1 MKNKFNYKK
10 LVRLL
15 SLLLLTLGLVLG
27 IILSSIKVDTN
38 LVYGPEYKGTYRV
51 SVKVSRDDNKTVN
64 LNDASS
70 SLQDKLSPFN
80 DIPLTVN
87 KKGKNHLELIVS
99 RTAFNNNT
107 FNLRQQIESGGG
119 MFVLSRD
126 PSITDNTSMS
136 NYADFYTN
144 SKALEAAGQDSSVQ
158 RLRTN
163 MIFNQKIKST
173 SLSNGTGRSPYID
186 MSLQK
191 VADSSDYV
199 FQKIIQSALTASQGT
214 TVPQLFFVTDLEAL
228 INELRYFYTLDE
240 TNDKFLRAYYNLII
254 RPAQDLYNTSNDD
267 NLKAILRNLFGGTIT
282 YRNPGTELFLTRSI
296 SLIDT
301 TYDLSNARPVIN
313 GSTISGT
320 NSYDD
325 LKNILTIFTPF
336 EDSASAT
343 SNFIYASDLTTGLSN
358 EIETLR
364 LGTNTNSGTAPT
376 IHKQDA
382 FNDTI
387 NFFMNKVLFTDKDET
402 SQPVLNEKLTSL
414 YALIKNNFVY
424 HNYDQTLGGV
434 IAGSDSYTTGNLVS
448 SGMAFFTPG
457 SNGNGSS
464 TNKIDAGFYIPTTT
478 LTVAKR
484 AVASIKQNTAGI
496 NYGVESIISE
506 NAVISTLAW
515 IVSVIILSL
524 IALTLMIF
532 LLFVY
537 RLMGLFT
544 IIIAATTAS
553 LLLLIGGLGFHI
565 VMGPQFIC
573 ALFLIIGFV
582 IDINLILFDSFGEN
596 FYEKKHG
603 ALTSFK
609 ISNKETWSIAID
621 ALIVTIIPS
630 VVLFWVGNGE
640 VKNFATLITIGVFL
654 AILLA
659 LGLVRIIYWLLMK
672 NKLILDNLWLLPI
685 NTNIR
690 IFKTAKEQYLIT
702 YYEQYLEKMDKKS
715 RYTSKE
721 LIAIKKATDR
731 LVKLHAS
738 VDAKNAE
745 VVQKTVRHEEKLL
758 KKLKKRLMRLYGWK
772 NRIKQLF
779 KNKHWQSFVSTKF
792 DHQIDDLDHVIE
804 LTQAEIETDSQTL
817 EKVDSQVAK
826 VYKKTRWV
834 SHIGLVLG
842 VAILLIGVLS
852 AIIGGSIGPNYSSSY
867 GKGQNFIV
875 YGNGITEAYDR
886 VISSENWDSQD
897 ISKLVDQFKI
907 EDDQWRNNHPNA
919 DDVTLNTHQAEMVQ
933 DFLRYVIDHELYG
946 EITSQAGGI
955 HLKKNTIVMIP
966 NYVIVETSTTTVA
979 VEVNSNATNER
990 SRSQFKKLLRF
1001 IAYGE
1006 WSNNNDGTSDEQI
1019 ASYTLE
1025 PYSGK
1030 EQLRDLGIVL
1040 GIMLLALLVYMI
1052 IRFKWTYYVA
1062 MALGLVLTIGSV
1074 FALVIL
1080 FRIPVSIE
1088 LLSGIAFLITCSLI
1102 TMMLVLGKG
1111 KNILNAEAKDKIYH
1125 HFDQEVDDAI
1135 KLRQYRY
1142 DQKQTLKQAKK
1153 ALCDLKKQV
1162 KLSQKKVDQDESRD
1176 LLNQLEVAEDNYALM
1191 KKTYRDDYQGFKT
1204 KTKEQIDYHARRNFF
1219 FKNLYARL
1227 IDFSLWRYV
1236 TIGGFFVLTA
1246 LALTVTMPSIFNFGL
1261 IILIGLLMG
1270 GMVSLFIVIPTW
1282 IFFEKKRI
1290 RNAYASKQFVRSLK
1304 VSGEEQ
1310 IVEGIND

>member
-1 MKNKFNYKK
+1 MKNKFDYKK

-27 IILSSIKVDTN
+27 IVLSSVKVNTN

-51 SVKVSRDDNKTVN
+51 SVQVSRDDNKKVN

-80 DIPLTVN
+80 DIPLIVN
-87 KKGKNHLELIVS
+87 KKGKNHLELIAS
-99 RTAFNNNT
+99 RSAFNNNT

-126 PSITDNTSMS
+126 PSVTDDTS

-144 SKALEAAGQDSSVQ
+144 SKVLEASGDNTVQ

-163 MIFNQKIKST
+163 MIFNQKINSV

-191 VADSSDYV
+191 VANSNDYV
-199 FQKIIQSALTASQGT
+199 LQKIIQSALTPSQGT
-214 TVPQLFFVTDLEAL
+214 TIPQLFFVTDLEAL
-228 INELRYFYTLDE
+228 INELRYFYTLGE
-240 TNDKFLRAYYNLII
+240 TDARFFRTYYDSII
-254 RPAQDLYNTSNDD
+254 RPAQDLYSTSSDD

-282 YRNPGTELFLTRSI
+282 YQNPGTTLVLTRPI

-301 TYDLSNARPVIN
+301 TYDLANSRPIIN

-320 NSYDD
+320 KSYDD

-343 SNFIYASDLTTGLSN
+343 SNLIYASDLTTGLGD
-358 EIETLR
+358 EIETLN
-364 LGTNTNSGTAPT
+364 LGTNSNGSGAPT

-387 NFFMNKVLFTDKDET
+387 NFFMNKVLFTSKDAST
-402 SQPVLNEKLTSL
+402 QPALNDKLTSL
-414 YALIKNNFVY
+414 YPPIKNSFVY

-434 IAGSDSYTTGNLVS
+434 IAGSDSYTTVNLVS
-448 SGMAFFTPG
+448 SKMAFFTPG
-457 SNGNGSS
+457 SNGNGST
-464 TNKIDAGFYIPTTT
+464 TNKIAAGFYIPTST
-478 LTVAKR
+478 LTVARR

-496 NYGVESIISE
+496 NYGVESIISQD
-506 NAVISTLAW
+506 AVISYLVW
-515 IVSVIILSL
+515 IISIAVLSL
-524 IALTLMIF
+524 IALALMIF

-544 IIIAATTAS
+544 IIIATTTAA
-553 LLLLIGGLGFHI
+553 LLLLIGGVGFHI

-582 IDINLILFDSFGEN
+582 IDINLILFDSFSEN

-621 ALIVTIIPS
+621 ALIATIIPS

-659 LGLVRIIYWLLMK
+659 LGLARIIYWLLMR
-672 NKLILDNLWLLPI
+672 NKVVLENVWLLPI
-685 NTNIR
+685 NTHIK
-690 IFKTAKEQYLIT
+690 IFKTAREQYLIT
-702 YYEQYLEKMDKKS
+702 YYEQYLEKMDKKNK
-715 RYTSKE
+715 YKSKE
-721 LIAIKKATDR
+721 LIAIKKANDR
-731 LVKLHAS
+731 LVELHAS

-772 NRIKQLF
+772 NRIEHLF
-779 KNKHWQSFVSTKF
+779 KNKHWQSFVATKF

-804 LTQAEIETDSQTL
+804 LTQIEVEVDNQTL
-817 EKVDSQVAK
+817 EKVDRQVAK

-834 SHIGLVLG
+834 SHLG
-842 VAILLIGVLS
+842 IVFGVVILLIGVL
-852 AIIGGSIGPNYSSSY
+852 AGIIGGSIGPNYASSY
-867 GKGQNFIV
+867 GKGQSFIV

-886 VISSENWDSQD
+886 VISLGEWDNQA
-897 ISKLVDQFKI
+897 IITLADQLQT
-907 EDDQWRNNHPNA
+907 EDNQWRTQHPDADNA
-919 DDVTLNTHQAEMVQ
+919 TLNVHQAEIVQ
-933 DFLRYVIDHELYG
+933 DFFYYVIDHELYTQ
-946 EITSQAGGI
+946 ITSQAVDI
-955 HLKKNTIVMIP
+955 NLKKNSIVVIP
-966 NYVIVETSTTTVA
+966 NYVIAETSTTTAA
-979 VEVNSNATNER
+979 VEVNSNATSER

-1001 IAYGE
+1001 VAYGQ
-1006 WSNNNDGTSDEQI
+1006 WVDNNDGTSDEEI

-1062 MALGLVLTIGSV
+1062 MALGLVLTVGGV
-1074 FALVIL
+1074 FAMIVV
-1080 FRIPVSIE
+1080 FRIPISIE

-1111 KNILNAEAKDKIYH
+1111 KNILHAEAKDKIYH
-1125 HFDQEVDDAI
+1125 HFDQEVGETI

-1142 DQKQTLKQAKK
+1142 DQKQTLKQTKK
-1153 ALCDLKKQV
+1153 ALHDLKKQV
-1162 KLSQKKVDQDESRD
+1162 KESRKKVEIDRDNFQD
-1176 LLNQLEVAEDNYALM
+1176 LINQLEVAKDNYALM
-1191 KKTYRDDYQGFKT
+1191 KKTSRDDYQAFKT
-1204 KTKEQIDYHARRNFF
+1204 KTKAQINHYARRNFF

-1236 TIGGFFVLTA
+1236 TVGGFFVLTA
-1246 LALTVTMPSIFNFGL
+1246 LALTITMPAIFNFGL

-1270 GMVSLFIVIPTW
+1270 GMVSLFIVIPIW
-1282 IFFEKKRI
+1282 VFFEKKRI
-1290 RNAYASKQFVRSLK
+1290 RNAYASKQFVTSLK
-1304 VSGEEQ
+1304 VSSEEQ

>member
-144 SKALEAAGQDSSVQ
+144 SKALEAAGQDSGVQ

-191 VADSSDYV
+191 VANSSDYV
-199 FQKIIQSALTASQGT
+199 FQKIIQSALTPSQGT

-254 RPAQDLYNTSNDD
+254 RPAQDLYNTSKDD

-282 YRNPGTELFLTRSI
+282 YKNQGTELFLTRSI

-313 GSTISGT
+313 GLTISGT
-320 NSYDD
+320 KSYDD

-506 NAVISTLAW
+506 NAVISTLA
-515 IVSVIILSL
+515 
-524 IALTLMIF
+524 
-532 LLFVY
+532 
-537 RLMGLFT
+537 
-544 IIIAATTAS
+544 
-553 LLLLIGGLGFHI
+553 
-565 VMGPQFIC
+565 
-573 ALFLIIGFV
+573 
-582 IDINLILFDSFGEN
+582 
-596 FYEKKHG
+596 
-603 ALTSFK
+603 
-609 ISNKETWSIAID
+609 
-621 ALIVTIIPS
+621 
-630 VVLFWVGNGE
+630 
-640 VKNFATLITIGVFL
+640 
-654 AILLA
+654 
-659 LGLVRIIYWLLMK
+659 
-672 NKLILDNLWLLPI
+672 
-685 NTNIR
+685 
-690 IFKTAKEQYLIT
+690 
-702 YYEQYLEKMDKKS
+702 
-715 RYTSKE
+715 
-721 LIAIKKATDR
+721 
-731 LVKLHAS
+731 
-738 VDAKNAE
+738 
-745 VVQKTVRHEEKLL
+745 
-758 KKLKKRLMRLYGWK
+758 
-772 NRIKQLF
+772 
-779 KNKHWQSFVSTKF
+779 
-792 DHQIDDLDHVIE
+792 
-804 LTQAEIETDSQTL
+804 
-817 EKVDSQVAK
+817 
-826 VYKKTRWV
+826 
-834 SHIGLVLG
+834 
-842 VAILLIGVLS
+842 
-852 AIIGGSIGPNYSSSY
+852 
-867 GKGQNFIV
+867 
-875 YGNGITEAYDR
+875 
-886 VISSENWDSQD
+886 
-897 ISKLVDQFKI
+897 
-907 EDDQWRNNHPNA
+907 
-919 DDVTLNTHQAEMVQ
+919 
-933 DFLRYVIDHELYG
+933 
-946 EITSQAGGI
+946 
-955 HLKKNTIVMIP
+955 
-966 NYVIVETSTTTVA
+966 
-979 VEVNSNATNER
+979 
-990 SRSQFKKLLRF
+990 
-1001 IAYGE
+1001 
-1006 WSNNNDGTSDEQI
+1006 
-1019 ASYTLE
+1019 
-1025 PYSGK
+1025 
-1030 EQLRDLGIVL
+1030 
-1040 GIMLLALLVYMI
+1040 
-1052 IRFKWTYYVA
+1052 
-1062 MALGLVLTIGSV
+1062 
-1074 FALVIL
+1074 
-1080 FRIPVSIE
+1080 
-1088 LLSGIAFLITCSLI
+1088 
-1102 TMMLVLGKG
+1102 
-1111 KNILNAEAKDKIYH
+1111 
-1125 HFDQEVDDAI
+1125 
-1135 KLRQYRY
+1135 
-1142 DQKQTLKQAKK
+1142 
-1153 ALCDLKKQV
+1153 
-1162 KLSQKKVDQDESRD
+1162 
-1176 LLNQLEVAEDNYALM
+1176 
-1191 KKTYRDDYQGFKT
+1191 
-1204 KTKEQIDYHARRNFF
+1204 
-1219 FKNLYARL
+1219 
-1227 IDFSLWRYV
+1227 
-1236 TIGGFFVLTA
+1236 
-1246 LALTVTMPSIFNFGL
+1246 
-1261 IILIGLLMG
+1261 
-1270 GMVSLFIVIPTW
+1270 
-1282 IFFEKKRI
+1282 
-1290 RNAYASKQFVRSLK
+1290 
-1304 VSGEEQ
+1304 
-1310 IVEGIND
+1310 